1 MRQTLAIPSCR
12 WRRQPP
18 SFHRKKEI
26 QMTKCNT
33 ETSPRVGFKCLQCS
47 ISSSSRKKGACCLAF
62 LVLEVTL
69 CNAGGAT
76 ELSIHP
82 ALTVTYMIYWCN
94 SSSNVIKVTN
104 HFLKKKK
111 LDLRL
116 TAGDGT
122 HTRHCQSG
130 QDSEIRYILGLGE
143 KPTTI
148 TLLKE
153 HSSKMVLLTYCY
165 THRSV
170 YHSILIRKAAS
181 PYSRW

>member
-1 MRQTLAIPSCR
+1 MQHRDITQGRFQMLAV
-12 WRRQPP
+12 Q
-18 SFHRKKEI
+18 H
-26 QMTKCNT
+26 
-33 ETSPRVGFKCLQCS
+33 S

-104 HFLKKKK
+104 HFFKKK